1 MSRKVR
7 SRKMIREED
16 EPNFE
21 FEPRA
26 KSYMDAIG
34 ALQQQRLDFSLEC
47 FKSEA
52 VTIFAQAITP
62 IVEYYIR
69 ASYGPETNSRLSPIT
84 QPWTVMDIAEI
95 FRSHFPVFVDHGVRA
110 PARAFGATFGHL
122 LRHLEHKL
130 GKGLIISNFKIV
142 QLCVEG
148 IKMFPKER
156 PRHTPFIP
164 RVDYEAMILKLGQ
177 DRKLMKRCWRQCT
190 KYIDAHIDP
199 PNHQGS
205 GWNDNRFKNTTILPT
220 PNPSTRKI
228 L

>member
-1 MSRKVR
+1 MRGTVR
-7 SRKMIREED
+7 SRKMIRKQED
-16 EPNFE
+16 PNYE

-26 KSYMDAIG
+26 KSYIDAID
-34 ALQQQRLDFSLEC
+34 ALQPARLNFSLEC
-47 FKSEA
+47 FQSEA
-52 VTIFAQAITP
+52 VTIFTQAITP

-69 ASYGPETNSRLSPIT
+69 ASYGPETNNKLAPIPH
-84 QPWTVMDIAEI
+84 PWTVTGIAEI

-110 PARAFGATFGHL
+110 PVRAFGATFGEL
-122 LRHLEHKL
+122 LKDLEYKL
-130 GKGLIISNFKIV
+130 GKGLIISSFKIV

-164 RVDYEAMILKLGQ
+164 RVDYEAMILKLAQ
-177 DRKLMKRCWRQCT
+177 DRKIMKRCWRQCT

-199 PNHQGS
+199 PNHHGS
-205 GWNDNRFKNTTILPT
+205 GWNDYRSKNNTILPT
-220 PNPSTRKI
+220 PNPSTYII